1 MPDDDN
7 AQPMDSA
14 VNRSKPA
21 AGIACPACGKPVSG
35 RLTAA
40 ARRNL
45 CRKRPNAHSGYV
57 HYTRARPGLLQ
68 RVRECPHCGNR
79 CLTVERVVSNHVG
92 GG

>member
-7 AQPMDSA
+7 AQPMGSA

-40 ARRNL
+40 ARRKFG
-45 CRKRPNAHSGYV
+45 RTRSSAHPGYV
-57 HYTRARPGLLQ
+57 FSARARPGSIQ
-68 RVRECPHCGNR
+68 RVRECGHCGNR